1 MNYKNNLIRNN
12 LTISQAF
19 KIMDKCL
26 IKCLIVSNVKNIVI
40 GTLSDGDLRRAIL
53 KKIKLNSKID
63 KIINRNY
70 SHFYKKKINFDKAKK
85 ILKKQSNKIDVIP
98 ILNFDKTLNSVLDK
112 SYFNKKIKTEKLNNS
127 SAVIIM
133 AGGRGTRL
141 KPISNIIPKPLVPI
155 NNKTLIENIINNYIK
170 FGLTNFYVSINYK
183 SFLLKA
189 FFKEISFKYKLKF
202 IEEKKPLGTAGA
214 LGLLKKKNII
224 KNYFIC
230 NCDTMIKSNL
240 NLIFKDHINS
250 NKLMTLIACKKK
262 YQIPYG
268 LLKIDHNHNLIDIN
282 EKPKINTLIN
292 TGMYVINKKL
302 LSYFKKNKYY
312 SMDKVIR
319 DLSQKNQINIYRISE
334 KSWIDV
340 GQWPEYTDFLKKFN

>member
-12 LTISQAF
+12 WNISQAF
-19 KIMDKCL
+19 KTMDKCF
-26 IKCLIVSNVKNIVI
+26 IKCLIVLNDKNIVI

-53 KKIKLNSKID
+53 KKRKLDSKID

-70 SHFYKKKINFDKAKK
+70 LHFYKKKINFDKARK

-98 ILNFDKTLNSVLDK
+98 ILNFDKTLNSVLDR
-112 SYFNKKIKTEKLNNS
+112 SYFNKKTKKEKLNNS

-133 AGGRGTRL
+133 AGGKGTRL

-155 NNKTLIENIINNYIK
+155 NKKTLIENIINNYIK

-189 FFKEISFKYKLKF
+189 FFKEINFKYKLKF

-214 LGLLKKKNII
+214 LGLLKKKIKI
-224 KNYFIC
+224 KNYFVC
-230 NCDTMIKSNL
+230 NCDTMIRSNL

-268 LLKIDHNHNLIDIN
+268 LLKIDNNQNLIDID

-302 LSYFKKNKYY
+302 LSYFKKNKHY
-312 SMDKVIR
+312 SMDKVIK
-319 DLSQKNQINIYRISE
+319 DLSRKNQINIYRIRE
-334 KSWIDV
+334 KSWIDI
-340 GQWPEYTDFLKKFN
+340 GQWPEYMDFLKKFN